1 MKRDTAAHEQSL
13 EKKDMGK
20 GETAGAEVT
29 GLGMNFIFL
38 SFIVFNI
45 ICIFKLLKE

>member
-1 MKRDTAAHEQSL
+1 
-13 EKKDMGK
+13 MGK

-38 SFIVFNI
+38 SFIVVFNI